1 MGALVMTRVEA
12 VEGDYVL
19 RIPLSPVKH
28 LDEQGKTGL
37 SYVSQSLTCQS
48 KQSSSYNLNSVVY
61 RPKICSLIQKI
72 NI

>member
-28 LDEQGKTGL
+28 LDERGKTGL
-37 SYVSQSLTCQS
+37 S
-48 KQSSSYNLNSVVY
+48 
-61 RPKICSLIQKI
+61 
-72 NI
+72 